1 MGGVMRP
8 IDQALDR
15 RNFMIPHKIHE
26 ALRRVA
32 YEERRS
38 MSDIVREALEQH
50 EAVRERMESTP

>member
-1 MGGVMRP
+1 MRP
-8 IDQALDR
+8 IDEALDR
-15 RNFMIPHKIHE
+15 RNFMIPQRVHE

-50 EAVRERMESTP
+50 EAVRERMEGGR